1 MIVKNFEIGDKLKE
15 NFHYYLLYGPNT
27 GLLEDTINKTLI
39 PKLSKNIFKYEEDE
53 VIYNFDN
60 FLTNI
65 NTKSF
70 FEEDKLIIIN
80 RVSDKILEFIKEI
93 IEKKITDVK
102 IILKSNTLE
111 KKSKLRS
118 YFEKNKSLAIAAFY
132 QDNYKSLLLM
142 VQKIFKEKKIYV
154 SNEILNLI
162 IDRSKGNRINIINE
176 IEKILSYI
184 EKNNKISLEKA
195 LKLTNLAENHTISE
209 LVDQNL
215 LKNKKKTINI
225 INENNLNTEE
235 NILIVRTF
243 LNKLKKLKKLKINLE
258 KNNNIEQVLSS
269 SKPPIFWKEKNI
281 VKQQLNMWSLTKI
294 KHLINK
300 VNNLELTIKKNSQ
313 ISDQILNNFIL
324 ENLIS
329 ANNAI

>member
-1 MIVKNFEIGDKLKE
+1 MIVKADELKNIKDK
-15 NFHYYLLYGPNT
+15 NIDFYLFYGPNT
-27 GLLEDTINKTLI
+27 GLIEETIDKI
-39 PKLSKNIFKYEEDE
+39 FKPIFSKNIINYDETELLNDVHAFKEM
-53 VIYNFDN
+53 IFN
-60 FLTNI
+60 
-65 NTKSF
+65 KSF
-70 FEEDKLIIIN
+70 FDNEKLIIIN
-80 RVSDKILEFIKEI
+80 RVSSKILNL
-93 IEKKITDVK
+93 IEELINTQITDLKV
-102 IILKSNTLE
+102 ILKSGSLE

-118 YFEKNKSLAIAAFY
+118 YFEKNKSLVIAAFY
-132 QDNYKSLLLM
+132 EDNYKSLLLM
-142 VQKIFKEKKIYV
+142 IQKIFKEKKIYV

-162 IDRSKGNRINIINE
+162 IERSKGNRINITNE
-176 IEKILSYI
+176 IEKILSYF
-184 EKNNKISLEKA
+184 EKNNKISLEKVI
-195 LKLTNLAENHTISE
+195 KLTNLAENYSISE

-243 LNKLKKLKKLKINLE
+243 LNKLKRLKKLKINLE
-258 KNNNIEQVLSS
+258 KNNNMEQVLSS
-269 SKPPIFWKEKNI
+269 SKPSIFWKEKNI

-300 VNNLELTIKKNSQ
+300 VNNLELTIKKNGQ

>member
-1 MIVKNFEIGDKLKE
+1 MIVKNFELSDKLKG

-53 VIYNFDN
+53 VIYNIDN
-60 FLTNI
+60 FLVNI

-80 RVSDKILEFIKEI
+80 RASDKILEFMKEI

-102 IILKSNTLE
+102 IILKSNALE

-118 YFEKNKSLAIAAFY
+118 YFEKNKSLVIAAFY
-132 QDNYKSLLLM
+132 EDNYKSLLLM
-142 VQKIFKEKKIYV
+142 IQKIFKEKKIYV

-162 IDRSKGNRINIINE
+162 IERSKGNRINITNE
-176 IEKILSYI
+176 IEKILSYF
-184 EKNNKISLEKA
+184 EKNNKISLEKVI
-195 LKLTNLAENHTISE
+195 KLTNLAENYSISE

-243 LNKLKKLKKLKINLE
+243 LNKLKRLKKLKINLE
-258 KNNNIEQVLSS
+258 KNNNMEQVLSS
-269 SKPPIFWKEKNI
+269 SKPSIFWKEKNI

-300 VNNLELTIKKNSQ
+300 VNNLELTIKKNGQ